1 MFAVVSAVKK
11 FAIEELDSDN
21 SKDEME
27 KHVDNE
33 NIENV
38 LQRIDHAVEHCF
50 QFRDALNCL
59 QRSQDAKDSQWFDGT
74 QILTGWTPPI
84 FLLLRLIFVPSSENI
99 REYK

>member
-1 MFAVVSAVKK
+1 MLAVICAIKK
-11 FAIEELDSDN
+11 LSIEELNSDD

-59 QRSQDAKDSQWFDGT
+59 QRSQDAKDSQ
-74 QILTGWTPPI
+74 
-84 FLLLRLIFVPSSENI
+84 
-99 REYK
+99 